1 MLFPELENANAVV
14 EADWTPGVVDGVEL
28 AGAALKDATGED
40 ENVAVLEKVEEDVT
54 GEIGK
59 VVIFDEKT
67 DAVFRLDD
75 ALLADSG
82 ALDLESAVV
91 PTVPKNEVLAGFVSV
106 DVLSDFGA
114 ATVEVLEP
122 KLIVGN
128 AGSEDETGGLLL
140 DTEKPAMVVN
150 GAVLTA
156 GLSVGVVFDNF
167 GGDVCDKPLLRLG
180 EVDAAEAKW
189 RGGVNVGA
197 AVGNTLSDDLWMSP
211 APSLP
216 LPFSKLGVSND
227 VGLVT
232 LSPSLPLVFTPA
244 AVDVSKSDVL
254 DGLAPNIKGEAL
266 VCLSSLFE
274 ANGTA
279 ETVAS
284 GRSAGGTCGNVKP
297 VLLFAETV
305 GVAFFSGSLDE
316 NKPDVETSFDVDF
329 LGCSVTE
336 ELITFSFDEV
346 DSTFCSN

>member
-40 ENVAVLEKVEEDVT
+40 KNVAVLEKVEEDVT

-122 KLIVGN
+122 KLIIGN

-189 RGGVNVGA
+189 RGGANVAA